1 MKVYLSLLRKR
12 RQFRYLW
19 LAQVISLTGDWF
31 NTIAS
36 VILVN
41 RYTESGLAVGFFF
54 LARFLPPFL
63 LGPVAGVVADRFNR
77 KAVLIVS
84 DLLRAGIVL
93 GFLLVNS
100 AERIWL
106 LYVLSVAQFAVSAF
120 FEPARAAIL
129 PSLIDADEI
138 LTANILSSAT
148 WSAMLAVGATVGGFT
163 ANALGVQAAL
173 MIDAATFLVSA
184 LLVAQV
190 TVSPLAKKES
200 TQTSGWQDFID
211 GVAYVRQQPRVG
223 LIALVKGMG
232 QIGSV
237 DIMIAVFA
245 ERVFPIGE
253 DGALALGL
261 MFAAHGVGAVVGPLI
276 ADRLTDQQSQLLQK
290 AITWGYAIIAI
301 SWLSWGLAP
310 SFALVLIAAMLR
322 GAGGS
327 INWTYSSALLQ
338 IEVPDRFLG
347 RVFALDFAFFTLM
360 MSFAVLVS
368 GFILDSLIPDPRRF
382 AILLA
387 VGALPSLLIWAL
399 SIRVHQAATPSPSAS
414 PGD

>member
-1 MKVYLSLLRKR
+1 MKIYLSLLRKR

-19 LAQVISLTGDWF
+19 LAQVVSLMGDWF

-41 RYTESGLAVGFFF
+41 RYTESGMAVGLFF
-54 LARFLPPFL
+54 LARSLPPFL
-63 LGPVAGVVADRFNR
+63 LGPVAGVIADRFNR

-106 LYVLSVAQFAVSAF
+106 LYVLSIAQFAVSAF

-138 LTANILSSAT
+138 LTANTLSSAT
-148 WSAMLAVGATVGGFT
+148 WSAMLAIGAAVGGFT
-163 ANALGVQAAL
+163 ANALGVPVAL
-173 MIDAATFLVSA
+173 LIDASTFLISA
-184 LLVAQV
+184 LLVTRIVAP
-190 TVSPLAKKES
+190 PLAEEES
-200 TQTSGWQDFID
+200 VQVSGWQDFVD
-211 GVAYVRQQPRVG
+211 GLAYVRQQPRIG

-232 QIGSV
+232 HIGSV
-237 DIMIAVFA
+237 DVMIAVFA
-245 ERVFPIGE
+245 ERVFPVGE
-253 DGALALGL
+253 DGALTLGL
-261 MFAAHGVGAVVGPLI
+261 MFAFHGVGAVAGPLI
-276 ADRLTDQQSQLLQK
+276 TNLLTDQQARSLQR

-301 SWLSWGLAP
+301 SWLGWGLAP
-310 SFALVLIAAMLR
+310 SLGLVLIAAMLR
-322 GAGGS
+322 GMGGS
-327 INWTYSSALLQ
+327 INWTYSSVLLQ

-360 MSFAVLVS
+360 MSFAVLAS
-368 GFILDSLIPDPRRF
+368 GFILDGPVADPRRF

-387 VGALPSLLIWAL
+387 VGALPPLLIWAL
-399 SIRVHQAATPSPSAS
+399 SIRRGRFATPSSSMS